1 MARPPLPIGT
11 WGAIRRV
18 EKAPKLW
25 TAYARFRD
33 YDGVTRIVE
42 RQGTTG
48 PKAETALKQALVER
62 AKVHGDEVTADTR
75 LKVVAEQWFADQIA
89 GARAY
94 NTERRY
100 REVLDL
106 MVLPGVGMLTLRE
119 ITVARCDRFLKLT
132 ITSHGPAA
140 AKHAK
145 TVLSGVLGL
154 ATRLGALST
163 NPIRD
168 VATIRTEKKD
178 VAALTLGEVQQM
190 RIDLYADEDAVARDI
205 PHGVDFM
212 LGTSARIGEAM
223 AVRWADV
230 DLAAAVPTV
239 AIRSTAIFV
248 KGSGMVIQDHPKTS
262 SSRRVVPL
270 PAFVARMLAERAA
283 DARHEEL
290 VFPSARGL
298 VRDPNNFRKGWDAF
312 KLRTGYE
319 WVHPHVFRKTAAAL
333 VEDAELAAG
342 LLGHADS
349 RVTKAHYLPRT
360 TLAPDVRDRLD
371 AMGDEP
377 SSTHRNDRKVTPIV
391 ARNRKQPK
399 SESADRAG

>member
-11 WGAIRRV
+11 WGTIRRKEV
-18 EKAPKLW
+18 TPRHW
-25 TAYARFRD
+25 VAYARFRD
-33 YDGVTRIVE
+33 YDGVTRLVE
-42 RQGTTG
+42 RAGATG
-48 PKAETALKQALVER
+48 SKAENTLKEALLER
-62 AKVHGDEVTADTR
+62 AKVHGDDVTAESR
-75 LKVVAEQWFADQIA
+75 LKAVAEQWFEDEIR
-89 GARAY
+89 GAKAY

-106 MVLPGVGMLTLRE
+106 MVLPGMGMLTLRE
-119 ITVARCDRFLKLT
+119 ISVARCDRFLKVT
-132 ITSHGPAA
+132 AQSHGPSA

-154 ATRLGALST
+154 ATRLGALNA

-168 VATIRTEKKD
+168 VAAIRIVRKE
-178 VAALTLGEVQQM
+178 VEALTLAEVQALRVQ
-190 RIDLYADEDAVARDI
+190 LYADEDAVARDI

-212 LGTSARIGEAM
+212 LGTSARIGEAL
-223 AVRWADV
+223 AVRWS
-230 DLAAAVPTV
+230 DLDLSTPVPTV
-239 AIRSTAIFV
+239 ALRATVIFV
-248 KGSGMVIQDHPKTS
+248 KGRGMVIQEHPKTS
-262 SSRRVVPL
+262 ASRRVVPL
-270 PAFVARMLAERAA
+270 PEFVARSLR
-283 DARHEEL
+283 DRFVDPTHEEL

-312 KLRTGYE
+312 KARAGFE

-360 TLAPDVRDRLD
+360 TLAPDVRDRLE

-377 SSTHRNDRKVTPIV
+377 SDTHRNGPKISAITD
-391 ARNRKQPK
+391 RNRKA
-399 SESADRAG
+399 SAAFLADQAG